1 MTSSGEQ
8 VSLTILYT
16 SDVHGNVLPLRYAD
30 NQPMDLGLAKIA
42 TLIQDFRHRSE
53 NVLLIDNGDVIQG
66 TPLTYHHAR
75 ITPDL
80 PNPIV
85 QVMNE
90 LTYDAA
96 VFGNHEF
103 NYGSQILQ
111 RVVHESKFP
120 WLSANIVKTGTD
132 IPYFGTPY
140 LVRTLKSGVRV
151 AVLGL
156 TTQYIPN
163 WENPAHIE
171 EMDFL
176 DAVDTCQRWVAKI
189 RRESGPDVMVVA
201 YHGGFE
207 RDLDT
212 GQLTERY
219 TGENQGYRLC
229 SEVKGI
235 DVLLTGHQHR
245 ALSGT
250 VCGVTVIQPG
260 CNAAWLGK
268 VDVLLER
275 TGKKWNIVSTSAE
288 LVDVAGTAPDPKVV
302 EVIRPYEEQTQ
313 VWLDQPIGRIL
324 GDMTVKDPM
333 ALRLRDNPLIEFVNK
348 VQMETAGVSISNAA
362 LFDNQCPGFPEDVT
376 VRDVVANYIYPNTLR
391 ILRVKGQD
399 IKDALERSAA
409 YFAPYDGSD
418 IQVNPAFTAPKP
430 QHYNYDMWE
439 GIEYKINISRPLG
452 ARVVELLYEGQPLDM
467 EADYDVVM
475 NNYRAA
481 GGGDYEMYKGKPVV
495 QDIPTEVP
503 ELIVS
508 YIMER
513 KIIPATVNHN
523 WEVIHDEKSFT

>member
-1 MTSSGEQ
+1 MTQCGGQ
-8 VSLTILYT
+8 VALTILYT
-16 SDVHGNVLPLRYAD
+16 SDVHGYVLPLRYAD
-30 NQPMDLGLAKIA
+30 NQPVELGLAKIA

-53 NVLLIDNGDVIQG
+53 NVILIDNGDVIQG

-75 ITPDL
+75 VTPDL

-96 VFGNHEF
+96 VFGDHEF
-103 NYGSQILQ
+103 NYESQILQ

-120 WLSANIVKTGTD
+120 WLSANIVKAGTD

-140 LVRTLKSGVRV
+140 LIRTLKCGVRV

-171 EMDFL
+171 GMDFL
-176 DAVDTCQRWVAKI
+176 DAVDTCKRWVAKI
-189 RRESGPDVMVVA
+189 RREAQPDVMVVA

-207 RDLDT
+207 RDVDT
-212 GQLTERY
+212 SQPTERH

-235 DVLLTGHQHR
+235 DVLLTGHEHR

-260 CNAAWLGK
+260 CNAACLGK
-268 VDVLLER
+268 VDVLLQREGR
-275 TGKKWNIVSTSAE
+275 KWNVVSKSAE
-288 LVDVAGTAPDPKVV
+288 LVDVAGTAPDAKVV

-333 ALRLRDNPLIEFVNK
+333 AIRLCDNPLIEFVNK

-362 LFDNQCPGFPEDVT
+362 LFDNLCPGFPRRRHDA
-376 VRDVVANYIYPNTLR
+376 RCG
-391 ILRVKGQD
+391 GQ
-399 IKDALERSAA
+399 LHL
-409 YFAPYDGSD
+409 P
-418 IQVNPAFTAPKP
+418 
-430 QHYNYDMWE
+430 
-439 GIEYKINISRPLG
+439 EYTSRPASERTG
-452 ARVVELLYEGQPLDM
+452 HQGRPGKVCGVFCIVRRFGHSSESRVHNA
-467 EADYDVVM
+467 EASALQLRYVGR
-475 NNYRAA
+475 YR
-481 GGGDYEMYKGKPVV
+481 V
-495 QDIPTEVP
+495 QDQHFTTAGRTRGRALV
-503 ELIVS
+503 
-508 YIMER
+508 R
-513 KIIPATVNHN
+513 RTTVGYGSG
-523 WEVIHDEKSFT
+523 IRRRDEQLQGGRRRRL